1 MSSGGVEST
10 PPGETRPAGGSESPF
25 RREGQREPSGAG
37 YPGETLTPSP
47 RGHVRKHIDGIVASN
62 KFVSVGWD
70 SLQRDPNWTRQCYNR
85 AIASWLRNCA
95 RTHDEICNCG
105 QWRRHW
111 FQECAGLE
119 DASSQTEDPRAQ
131 EDLRRLR
138 ESGAA
143 AKRKLDYI
151 DRCKKRPKT
160 VTWFDTGEEPDVP
173 EGFFTPSE
181 DEDGYDT
188 DVDEDAVPGGV
199 NFDMRVEDP
208 FLNALRG
215 GSTTRIQGPTW

>member
-1 MSSGGVEST
+1 VTNATILLVM
-10 PPGETRPAGGSESPF
+10 
-25 RREGQREPSGAG
+25 
-37 YPGETLTPSP
+37 
-47 RGHVRKHIDGIVASN
+47 
-62 KFVSVGWD
+62 
-70 SLQRDPNWTRQCYNR
+70 
-85 AIASWLRNCA
+85 LRVVY
-95 RTHDEICNCG
+95 
-105 QWRRHW
+105 W